1 MLFGNKPWDHCEH
14 KASSLL
20 YLCIGTEGR
29 RSFKSKHP
37 YFLIEKRVDE
47 RTLACNGR
55 LFRKKSENNV
65 WPLRFLLKTKKANLL
80 RFFFGR
86 LIEKSAIEGLWVE
99 VTTLTRD
106 TFIINMLEYDTQKE
120 LLKETVSPT
129 KALEIATLMEMGS
142 QNKQKINHT
151 LNTNPHSVNIV
162 YNFHWR
168 NRTTNYQQ
176 QRKHFTR

>member
-1 MLFGNKPWDHCEH
+1 MTSPFSSQNKKGE
-14 KASSLL
+14 SV
-20 YLCIGTEGR
+20 E
-29 RSFKSKHP
+29 
-37 YFLIEKRVDE
+37 V
-47 RTLACNGR
+47 
-55 LFRKKSENNV
+55 
-65 WPLRFLLKTKKANLL
+65 
-80 RFFFGR
+80 FFGR
-86 LIEKSAIEGLWVE
+86 LIEKSAIEGLWVK

-142 QNKQKINHT
+142 QNKQKINQT

-162 YNFHWR
+162 NNFHWR